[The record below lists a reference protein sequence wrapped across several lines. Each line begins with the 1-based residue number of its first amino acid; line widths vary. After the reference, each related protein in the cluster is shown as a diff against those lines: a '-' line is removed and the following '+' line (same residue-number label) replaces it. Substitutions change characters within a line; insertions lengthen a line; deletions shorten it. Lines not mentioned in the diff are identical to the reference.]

1 MLGINL
7 YTTITIP
14 AWFITCKSRFI
25 YTGGCISF
33 KVQTVLRTEM
43 QSGSLEGA
51 MLLQKVE
58 CYTYFI
64 YMNSSVNAELFF
76 REVQLCTY
84 QC

>member
-1 MLGINL
+1 
-7 YTTITIP
+7 
-14 AWFITCKSRFI
+14 
-25 YTGGCISF
+25 
-33 KVQTVLRTEM
+33 M

-76 REVQLCTY
+76 REVQLACMVIRCNLTTLNSVSS
-84 QC
+84 QIILCLTSSIQRIPDIGIGT